1 MKCHSGL
8 FPFLIGG
15 WLEIDE
21 TLREQFT
28 QCVRGK
34 GVGIYLFKI
43 KFLAKQLM
51 TEKALSA
58 IGIMPPYSLKKKKK
72 LVSILLIL
80 A

>member
-1 MKCHSGL
+1 MKCQFAGFFS
-8 FPFLIGG
+8 FLIGG

-43 KFLAKQLM
+43 KFLAVDDRKSPVCNRNY
-51 TEKALSA
+51 A
-58 IGIMPPYSLKKKKK
+58 
-72 LVSILLIL
+72 SIC
-80 A
+80 